1 MRSNSFYSVFFA
13 TVCLPVLAMAQAA
26 TYNYARG
33 VNFSQYR
40 TYEWV
45 SIEGAGAND
54 QGLDTDIKQ
63 KVDAQLAAKG
73 FTRSRDGAQL
83 RIAYQVGFRRER
95 EIALYSGG
103 GYGGYGPDW
112 PYGRDY
118 GDIYSRSAMSTATSS
133 TIPPGHLVLDIYDSS
148 HRDLVWRGNVSGVLS
163 PGNKG
168 NNLQKAVA
176 RLLKYFPPKAKN

>member
-1 MRSNSFYSVFFA
+1 MRNSQPRDSQDPETEPNFA
-13 TVCLPVLAMAQAA
+13 LPIKLA
-26 TYNYARG
+26 
-33 VNFSQYR
+33 S
-40 TYEWV
+40 
-45 SIEGAGAND
+45 
-54 QGLDTDIKQ
+54 
-63 KVDAQLAAKG
+63 AAKK
-73 FTRSRDGAQL
+73 
-83 RIAYQVGFRRER
+83 